1 VLSGIV
7 LKKMSKETRSFMQA
21 EISSDCNLI
30 GWKSSGKPSADL
42 SRPAWENRE
51 SALDEEVND
60 R

>member
-1 VLSGIV
+1 
-7 LKKMSKETRSFMQA
+7 MSKETRSFMQA

-42 SRPAWENRE
+42 SGPAWINRE
-51 SALDEEVND
+51 SALDEEVNG